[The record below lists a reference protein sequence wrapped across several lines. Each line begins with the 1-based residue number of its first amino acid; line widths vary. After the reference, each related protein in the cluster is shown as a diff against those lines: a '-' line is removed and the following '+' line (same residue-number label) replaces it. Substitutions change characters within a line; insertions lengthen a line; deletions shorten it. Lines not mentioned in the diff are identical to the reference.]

1 MESVLSADVAR
12 DIKCQ
17 LEAQTVKVMEKS
29 QLSRGRVSAD
39 VSFML
44 LNSVWEDR
52 VGSTFH

>member
-1 MESVLSADVAR
+1 MESVLSADAAQDVKR
-12 DIKCQ
+12 Q

>member
-1 MESVLSADVAR
+1 MESVLSADVAQDVKR
-12 DIKCQ
+12 Q